1 MRISTIQYEQFK
13 PWDLGCLSDCKLN
26 KLIELEQIIICN
38 NNYPDR
44 KKIIIIIRFYSKSS
58 FFVCFIF
65 LSSLIF

>member
-26 KLIELEQIIICN
+26 KLIELEQIIIYN

-44 KKIIIIIRFYSKSS
+44 KK
-58 FFVCFIF
+58 
-65 LSSLIF
+65 